1 MKRSVIVSFVSYLL
15 SASVLRDGRKV
26 CMVIFAHV
34 VVGSLDVLAGQ
45 IWRLLFA
52 PLDRERECS

>member
-1 MKRSVIVSFVSYLL
+1 MKRSAEVSFVSYHL

-26 CMVIFAHV
+26 CMVIVAHV
-34 VVGSLDVLAGQ
+34 VVGSLGQ

-52 PLDRERECS
+52 PLDGERECS